1 MFSLFSPSNGSQ
13 FGEQV
18 ADRPSRD
25 KEGVKVEKVI
35 VFSGKL
41 DEVKEVRALFE
52 ARGMDPEV
60 LNPSGCVSS

>member
-1 MFSLFSPSNGSQ
+1 M
-13 FGEQV
+13 
-18 ADRPSRD
+18 
-25 KEGVKVEKVI
+25 EKVI

-60 LNPSGCVSS
+60 MNPSGCITS